1 MPDIDCLSST
11 SKTQLQIDGIE
22 FSEIPGQS
30 TLFLDYLNDPIK
42 LKKYYPSAVSEA
54 SHAADRAPVVLDNY
68 NCDRNSLADI
78 LADQNQKFGAP
89 KRTFDNID
97 LLRKSGTVAV
107 LTGLQTGL
115 FTGPLYTIYK
125 ALSAIKL
132 TESLRGRGVDAV
144 PVFWAATE
152 DHDFDEIASAALL
165 GRDDREVEF
174 RIARAEHS
182 KGLPVGSI
190 VIPDSFER
198 EFRGGFDELPTADLA
213 PELRRQLA
221 EIWKP
226 GTTIG
231 HAFCS
236 DLQRLFNDYG
246 LIVVDPLDIRIKRL
260 AAPIYRN
267 AIERADEIT
276 PALVERVKELEQD
289 GYHSQVLVTDDY
301 FPLFYHTDDGVRRS
315 LRRKAPGVYRV
326 SDTKIELTR
335 DELLEIAANEP
346 ARFSPGVMLRP
357 VVQDHLFP
365 TVCYFGGG
373 AEIAYFAQNSEVYRL
388 LERPAT
394 TIFHRQSF
402 TVVDSK
408 QQSTLKKYDLK
419 FKDLYAGYEALLP
432 HIVDRFVNPTTA
444 RLFADAEENINLE
457 LNRLDQELSRI
468 DPTLAANLATRRRK
482 IVYHIGALQKK
493 FRRAQVNKDEIVRRQ
508 LHSLFASLLPEGS
521 LQERRLNPGTFTL
534 RYGDAFVKSVYDS
547 TDIDSRA
554 HRLLYIQ

>member
-1 MPDIDCLSST
+1 MPEIDCLSST
-11 SKTQLQIDGIE
+11 SKAKLQIDDIE

-30 TLFLDYLNDPIK
+30 KLFLDYLKDPLQ
-42 LKKYYPSAVSEA
+42 LKNYYPAVVAVTSDI
-54 SHAADRAPVVLDNY
+54 ADRTSIVLENY
-68 NCDRNSLADI
+68 RTDRDVLADI
-78 LADQNQKFGAP
+78 LLDQNRAFGAGE
-89 KRTFDNID
+89 RTVESIE
-97 LLRKSGTVAV
+97 LLRKSETVAV
-107 LTGLQTGL
+107 VTGQQAGL

-132 TESLRGRGVDAV
+132 SECLRGRGVDAV

-152 DHDFDEIASAALL
+152 DHDFDEISSAVLL
-165 GRDDREVEF
+165 GLDADEVEF
-174 RIARAEHS
+174 RIVASEAET
-182 KGLPVGSI
+182 GLPVGSI
-190 VIPDSFER
+190 VIPESFAR
-198 EFRGGFDELPTADLA
+198 ELQGGFDELPAGDFG
-213 PELRRQLA
+213 PELRARLA

-226 GTTIG
+226 GRTVG
-231 HAFCS
+231 EAFCT
-236 DLQRLFNDYG
+236 DLQRLFTDYG
-246 LIVVDPLDIRIKRL
+246 LIVVDPLDVRIKSL
-260 AAPIYRN
+260 AAPVYRQ
-267 AIERADEIT
+267 AIMKADEIT
-276 PALVERVKELEQD
+276 PALVARSKELEAS
-289 GYHSQVLVTDDY
+289 GHHPQVLVTDDY

-335 DELLEIAANEP
+335 DELLEIATDEP

-365 TVCYFGGG
+365 SLCYFGGG

-402 TVVDSK
+402 TIVDSK
-408 QQSTLKKYDLK
+408 QQTTLKKYDLK
-419 FKDLYAGYEALLP
+419 FKDLFAGYDALLP

-468 DPTLAANLATRRRK
+468 DPTLAANLATRRKK
-482 IVYHIGALQKK
+482 IVYHITALQKK

-508 LHSLFASLLPEGS
+508 LHSLFASLLPAGG

-534 RYGDAFVKSVYDS
+534 RYGDTFVKSVYDS
-547 TDIDSRA
+547 MDLESRA

>member
-30 TLFLDYLNDPIK
+30 KLFLDYLNDPIK
-42 LKKYYPSAVSEA
+42 LKKYYPSAVSDL
-54 SHAADRAPVVLDNY
+54 SHVVDRAAVVLENY
-68 NCDRNSLADI
+68 NLDRNSLADI
-78 LADQNQKFGAP
+78 LVDQNERFGAR
-89 KRTFDNID
+89 KRTFENID

-107 LTGLQTGL
+107 LTGQQAGL

-132 TESLRGRGVDAV
+132 SETLRSRGVDAV

-165 GRDDREVEF
+165 GRDNNDVEF
-174 RIARAEHS
+174 RIAPAERS
-182 KGLPVGSI
+182 QGLPVGSI
-190 VIPDSFER
+190 VIPESFER
-198 EFRGGFDELPTADLA
+198 EFQGGFDELPAADFA
-213 PELRRQLA
+213 PELRRRLA

-226 GTTIG
+226 GATIG

-236 DLQRLFNDYG
+236 DLQRLFEDYG
-246 LIVVDPLDIRIKRL
+246 LIVVDPLDVRMKQM
-260 AAPIYRN
+260 AAPMYRK
-267 AIERADEIT
+267 AIELADEIT
-276 PALVERVKELEQD
+276 PALVDRSKELERD

-315 LRRKAPGVYRV
+315 LRRKSAGVYHV
-326 SDTKIELTR
+326 SDTKIELDR
-335 DELLEIAANEP
+335 DELIRLATNEP
-346 ARFSPGVMLRP
+346 QRFSPGVMLRP

-365 TVCYFGGG
+365 TLCCFGGG

-388 LERPAT
+388 LDRPAT

-402 TVVDSK
+402 TIIDSK
-408 QQSTLKKYDLK
+408 QSNTLKKYDLK
-419 FKDLYAGYEALLP
+419 LTDLFPGYESLLP
-432 HIVDRFVNPTTA
+432 HIVDKFVNPTTA
-444 RLFADAEENINLE
+444 RLFADAEERINLE

-482 IVYHIGALQKK
+482 IVYHISALQKK
-493 FRRAQVNKDEIVRRQ
+493 FRRTQVDKDEIVRRQ
-508 LHSLFASLLPEGS
+508 LHSLFASLLPAGG
-521 LQERRLNPGTFTL
+521 LQERRLNVGSFTL
-534 RYGDAFVKSVYDS
+534 RFGDAFIRTVYDS
-547 TDIDSRA
+547 IDLDDGD
-554 HRLLYIQ
+554 HRLLYIR